1 MKTVVR
7 YQPGFVSADTS
18 KSVVQVPEGKIWLTL
33 ATVEVIELD
42 ATEARD
48 LDTSFTILA
57 AVPDMQ
63 ESKEKANLLRRALKQ
78 VGQHVEANKGNL
90 HFQ

>member
-1 MKTVVR
+1 MRTVAR

-48 LDTSFTILA
+48 LNTRFTILA

-63 ESKEKANLLRRALKQ
+63 ESKEKANLLRRALKHIA
-78 VGQHVEANKGNL
+78 QHVEANKDNFR
-90 HFQ
+90 FQ